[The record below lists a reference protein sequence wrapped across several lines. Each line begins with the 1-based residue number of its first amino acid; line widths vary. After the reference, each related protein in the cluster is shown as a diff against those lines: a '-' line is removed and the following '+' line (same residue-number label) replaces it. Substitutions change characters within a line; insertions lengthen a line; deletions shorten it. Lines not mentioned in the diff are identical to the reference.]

1 MATPT
6 NIQNGIQPDVRKRSD
21 EFDRDFIATE
31 GGSTRP
37 LTTASAIDPSI
48 SSTTTS
54 AAPTSAVADSA
65 VKTNVNLHLLTL
77 LEKSAQT
84 YRHTAE
90 NIENRGLKLL
100 LKVVAQDRSNMYGV
114 LRDALGKDAVDPLD
128 PSRKPA
134 ARSLQQGLQDIQ
146 TGMTVQQQ
154 GRENVALT
162 NLLKEEEELLAAYDA
177 ALDGSVPP
185 LWELLDSQRSKV
197 VSLNARLRTVAEG
210 NEPIIARVFDTRIEG
225 DAALLRLRES
235 GLDSSQLDAAPISQ
249 VTQPVLRTTKTP
261 ASARNTTV
269 AGAVGGA
276 IVGGLVGLALATY
289 VWLNPQLEG
298 WVTVG
303 PWVLLF
309 GAIVIFAGFGTV
321 FGFFIGQSQR
331 EDDLM
336 VTADGLVNG
345 ELLVVAYPKPQQVP
359 VVEEILQVHHA
370 RELNR

>member
-6 NIQNGIQPDVRKRSD
+6 SIQSGIQPDVRKRSD

-31 GGSTRP
+31 GGSTRT
-37 LTTASAIDPSI
+37 LTTATATEPNI
-48 SSTTTS
+48 SDTSTTN
-54 AAPTSAVADSA
+54 AAENGA

-77 LEKSAQT
+77 LEKSTQT

-100 LKVVAQDRSNMYGV
+100 LKVVAQDRSNMYGT
-114 LRDALGKDAVDPLD
+114 LREALGKDAVDPLD

-146 TGMTVQQQ
+146 TSMTVQQQ
-154 GRENVALT
+154 GREDVALT
-162 NLLKEEEELLAAYDA
+162 NLLKEEEALLTAYDA
-177 ALDGSVPP
+177 ALDSSMPP
-185 LWELLDSQRSKV
+185 LWELLDSQRVKV
-197 VSLNARLRTVAEG
+197 ATLNARLRTVADG
-210 NEPIIARVFDTRIEG
+210 NEPIVARVFDTRIEG
-225 DAALLRLRES
+225 EAALLRLRQS
-235 GLDSSQLDAAPISQ
+235 GLDSSQIDAAPISQ
-249 VTQPVLRTTKTP
+249 VTRPVLRTTKTP
-261 ASARNTTV
+261 TSARNTMV

-303 PWVLLF
+303 PWALLI
-309 GAIVIFAGFGTV
+309 GAIIIFAGFGTV

-331 EDDLM
+331 ENDLM

-345 ELLVVAYPKPQQVP
+345 ELLVVAYPKTHQVAL
-359 VVEEILQVHHA
+359 VEEILQVHHA